1 MTRPFLK
8 QIASHYCACGT
19 DMGRTVFVLPSRRAV
34 VFFRKYFAEAVR
46 ENSEVPVMA
55 PAMLSIEEFL
65 CSLDSRGTADRLTL
79 LLRLYDCYK
88 TICLRENMVCETLDE
103 FVFWGDV
110 ILADF
115 DDVDKYR
122 IDARDIFRNVSE
134 LKDLSDDFS
143 YLSDS
148 QKAALESFLHH
159 FTKGDG
165 WEKGGYK
172 LKFARLWNILGSLY
186 EEFNASLDAAG
197 LCYAGKLYRDL
208 ATRFSEGD
216 ASALLQQ
223 ALPGTEKLVFCGL
236 NVLCECEKT
245 ILKALQS
252 AGLAEFCWDYASD
265 WIRDSRNK
273 SSLMMDENVRLFPN
287 AFELNPCEVK
297 PSIEVVSVPSAVG
310 QTRVVSELLR
320 DANVPGDERTAIVL
334 PDETL
339 LQPLLNAIPPRIEE
353 VNVTMGYSM
362 TCSSFYSLFDDISLL
377 QLRLRRKD
385 DKWFFY
391 HKPFW
396 SIASNNVFNALLDDV
411 GRDILSSIKKSHGY
425 YIDSELVKGSPMLE
439 MVFRPVVTDLKS
451 NDASQIDAIAS
462 YQLDI
467 LQFVGSGIAV
477 DDGLR
482 KRFALELDFAMEY
495 VKAVNLLSSH
505 NMSILPQTWFKL
517 LDNAMSSKAVPIK
530 GEPLTGLQIMGPLET
545 RALDFDRIFILSCN
559 EGVFPRS
566 SSSSSFIPPLL
577 RHGFGLPTFEYQ
589 DAVWAY
595 YFYRMIQRPSSVC
608 LLMDSRT
615 EGMKSGEESRYIKQL
630 RYHFSADVRTR
641 TAMASPVVVDSEE
654 SVPKTD
660 EDIAFIRSK
669 ELSATALQ
677 NYLSCPMKFYYSFVK
692 GLKADE
698 EVSESMDAG
707 IIGNVYHKVMQ
718 TIYSASKDGRI
729 TAEYL
734 RSLKD
739 ASGKIAALV
748 EDRIRKE
755 MNCDEITGR
764 DIVFCTIICKYVK
777 KTLEHDLAF
786 LKEKGLEAFNVVS
799 LERTYRTDFH
809 GFRFKGALDRLD
821 VFTPGALRVVDYKTG
836 KVLDEDVNIDDSNA
850 AKIAD
855 KIFDPEAS
863 SSKWPK
869 IALQFYIYDMIMK
882 GNPDVLAGRELLNC
896 VYSTRS
902 LLKERPVESVCNET
916 FCREMET
923 KLADCLD
930 SIVDKDRPF
939 TRRKQKFNDRTCE
952 FCDFKTICGR

>member
-1 MTRPFLK
+1 
-8 QIASHYCACGT
+8 
-19 DMGRTVFVLPSRRAV
+19 MGSTVFVLPSRRAV

-46 ENSEVPVMA
+46 ENSAVPLVA
-55 PAMLSIEEFL
+55 PAMLSMEEFL
-65 CSLDSRGTADRLTL
+65 CGLDSRGTADRLTL
-79 LLRLYDCYK
+79 LLRLYDCYRA
-88 TICLRENMVCETLDE
+88 ICLRENMSCETLDE

-134 LKDLSDDFS
+134 LKDLSDDLS
-143 YLSDS
+143 YLSDR
-148 QKAALESFLHH
+148 QREALESFLHH
-159 FTKGDG
+159 FRA
-165 WEKGGYK
+165 EGGEQGTYK
-172 LKFARLWNILGSLY
+172 VKFARLWNILGSLY

-197 LCYAGKLYRDL
+197 LCYTGKLYREL
-208 ATRFSEGD
+208 ASRFLEGD
-216 ASALLQQ
+216 ASALLEQ
-223 ALPGTEKLVFCGL
+223 AFPGTEKLVFCGL

-245 ILKALQS
+245 ILKALQRES
-252 AGLAEFCWDYASD
+252 LAEFCWDYCSE
-265 WIRDSRNK
+265 WIRDPRNK
-273 SSLMMDENVRLFPN
+273 SSLMMEENVSLFPQ
-287 AFELNPCEVK
+287 AFELDPCDAT

-310 QTRVVSELLR
+310 QTRVVSEFLR
-320 DANVPGDERTAIVL
+320 DPLVPSDERTAIIL

-339 LQPLLNAIPPRIEE
+339 LQPLLNAIPPRIGE

-362 TCSSFYSLFDDISLL
+362 ACSSFYSLLDDISLL
-377 QLRLRRKD
+377 QLRLRLKNGR
-385 DKWFFY
+385 WFFY

-396 SIASNNVFNALLDDV
+396 SIVSNNVFNALLDDG
-411 GRDILSSIKKSHGY
+411 GRNILASVKKARSY
-425 YIDSELVKGSPMLE
+425 YIDSELVKGSPLLE

-467 LQFVGSGIAV
+467 LQFIGKGIAGN
-477 DDGLR
+477 DGLR
-482 KRFALELDFAMEY
+482 KRFALEMDFAMEY

-505 NMSILPQTWFKL
+505 NMAILPQTWFKL

-530 GEPLTGLQIMGPLET
+530 GEPLTGLQIMGPLEA

-595 YFYRMIQRPSSVC
+595 YFYRMIQRPSAVC

-630 RYHFSADVRTR
+630 KYHFSAALKTR
-641 TAMASPVVVDSEE
+641 TAMASPMVVDGEE
-654 SVPKTD
+654 SIAKTD
-660 EDIAFIRSK
+660 EDISVIRSK
-669 ELSATALQ
+669 ALSATALQ
-677 NYLSCPMKFYYSFVK
+677 NYLSCGVKFYYSFVK
-692 GLKADE
+692 GLRADD

-707 IIGNVYHKVMQ
+707 IIGNVYHGVMQ
-718 TIYSASKDGRI
+718 TIYSAPEDGRI
-729 TAEYL
+729 TATYL
-734 RSLKD
+734 KSLKD
-739 ASGKIAALV
+739 APGKIAELV
-748 EDRIRKE
+748 EAGTRKE

-764 DIVFCTIICKYVK
+764 DIVFCTIICKYVA

-786 LKEKGLEAFNVVS
+786 LKEKGLESFGIES
-799 LERTYRTDFH
+799 LEHTYWAGFH
-809 GFRFKGALDRLD
+809 GFRFKGTMDRLD
-821 VFTPGALRVVDYKTG
+821 VFTPGILRVVDYKTG
-836 KVLDEDVNIDDSNA
+836 KVIEDDVNIGDSNA
-850 AKIAD
+850 AAVAD
-855 KIFDPEAS
+855 RIFDPDIS
-863 SSKWPK
+863 SSRWPK
-869 IALQFYIYDMIMK
+869 IALQFYIYDMILK
-882 GNPDVLAGRELLNC
+882 ANPGVLSGRRLFNC

-902 LLKERPVESVCNET
+902 LLKERPVESECNEN

-923 KLADCLD
+923 RLAACLD
-930 SIVDKDRPF
+930 ELVDKSVPF
-939 TRRKQKFNDRTCE
+939 ARRKQKYNDRTCE